1 MNKNKYILLGAVVLG
16 LGLTSCSDFLN
27 VDRYFRDQQSTE
39 RIFSDKDYTLQ
50 WLSFC
55 YSRLQGDNLEVGHM
69 TYALSISQTTKY
81 STNEE
86 IVLLNSSAANI

>member
-1 MNKNKYILLGAVVLG
+1 MLG

-55 YSRLQGDNLEVGHM
+55 YSRLQGDNLEVGHSDVCP
-69 TYALSISQTTKY
+69 SISQTTKY

-86 IVLLNSSAANI
+86 TVLPNSNAANI

>member
-39 RIFSDKDYTLQ
+39 RI
-50 WLSFC
+50 
-55 YSRLQGDNLEVGHM
+55 SRTKTIHFNGCHSATVACREIIWRWDTV

>member
-39 RIFSDKDYTLQ
+39 RIFSDKDYMAVILLQ
-50 WLSFC
+50 SPAG
-55 YSRLQGDNLEVGHM
+55 R
-69 TYALSISQTTKY
+69 
-81 STNEE
+81 
-86 IVLLNSSAANI
+86 

>member
-55 YSRLQGDNLEVGHM
+55 YSRLQGDNLEVGHSDVC
-69 TYALSISQTTKY
+69 LSISQTTKY

-86 IVLLNSSAANI
+86 TVLPNSNAANI

>member
-55 YSRLQGDNLEVGHM
+55 YSRLQGDNRDTV

-86 IVLLNSSAANI
+86 TVLPNSNAANI

>member
-55 YSRLQGDNLEVGHM
+55 YSRLQGDNLDR
-69 TYALSISQTTKY
+69 K
-81 STNEE
+81 STR
-86 IVLLNSSAANI
+86 LNSSHDRQSRMPSSA

>member
-39 RIFSDKDYTLQ
+39 RIFSGQRLYTSMAVILLQ
-50 WLSFC
+50 SPAG
-55 YSRLQGDNLEVGHM
+55 R
-69 TYALSISQTTKY
+69 
-81 STNEE
+81 
-86 IVLLNSSAANI
+86 